1 MQKRKAEKSKSKDN
15 AKEERPKKVTKKDDR
30 LKEEKRKEKDVSGKT
45 TAEKLGMQK
54 SIDQIW
60 LVEENKQPKCHN
72 IGKAICTYRKFSQ
85 I

>member
-1 MQKRKAEKSKSKDN
+1 MQKRKAEKSKSKNN

-30 LKEEKRKEKDVSGKT
+30 LKEEKRKEKESGKT